1 MKQATNEVSVN
12 LPLFVWLPSLI
23 NFRGVFCYKNHAQEA
38 NEKGASF
45 DDIVILIVVF
55 INQKR
60 LTLREPLFLLVEKMA
75 PITLSSIVLY
85 LYVNSGQSSI

>member
-1 MKQATNEVSVN
+1 MNA
-12 LPLFVWLPSLI
+12 PLI

-38 NEKGASF
+38 NEKGATF

-60 LTLREPLFLLVEKMA
+60 LTLREPLLLLVEKMGLE
-75 PITLSSIVLY
+75 PTTS
-85 LYVNSGQSSI
+85 

>member
-1 MKQATNEVSVN
+1 MKQATNEVSED
-12 LPLFVWLPSLI
+12 LHLFVRLPSLI

-38 NEKGASF
+38 NEKGATF

-60 LTLREPLFLLVEKMA
+60 LTLREPLFLLVEKMGLE
-75 PITLSSIVLY
+75 PTTS
-85 LYVNSGQSSI
+85 